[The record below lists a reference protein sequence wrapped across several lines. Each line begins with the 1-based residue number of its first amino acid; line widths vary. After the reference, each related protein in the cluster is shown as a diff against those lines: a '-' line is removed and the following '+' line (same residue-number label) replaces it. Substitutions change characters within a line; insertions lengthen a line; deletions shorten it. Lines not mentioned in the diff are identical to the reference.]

1 MTFCHNASCDVG
13 DCALSLA
20 LYQVL
25 VAPAELIMISQ
36 QRSGHTMG
44 QEVRA
49 VFNAQGVKGF
59 FRGWAPTLLRESGW

>member
-1 MTFCHNASCDVG
+1 M
-13 DCALSLA
+13 
-20 LYQVL
+20 
-25 VAPAELIMISQ
+25 APAELIMISQ